1 MTRINDKIKAIGL
14 RKGGM
19 SYSQI
24 REELNINKSTLSG
37 WLSDMSLSKKRIREL
52 GSHNPMRI
60 ERYRNTMKLKK
71 DARLNLIYN
80 KVSKDIGKLSKRDLF
95 LAGLFLYWGEG
106 GKVNKSM
113 VSFTNTDPDMIKY
126 FIKWI
131 TTCLKVKK
139 ERLYVI
145 LHLYKD
151 MDIKGSIDFWS
162 KEIDIK
168 IEQFKKPYIKDS
180 KITGLTYKSGFGKGT
195 CTVRLND
202 KKEMD
207 YVLLGLKYLRNII

>member
-1 MTRINDKIKAIGL
+1 MTRINDRIKAIGL

-24 REELNINKSTLSG
+24 KEKLGISKSTLSG
-37 WLSDMSLSKKRIREL
+37 WLSDMPLSKKRIREL
-52 GSHNPMRI
+52 SSHNPMRI

-71 DARLNLIYN
+71 DARLNLIYS
-80 KVSKDIGKLSKRDLF
+80 KVSKDIGKLNKRDLF

-131 TTCLKVKK
+131 TTCLKIKK
-139 ERLYVI
+139 ERLYII

-151 MDIKGSIDFWS
+151 MNIKDSIDFWS